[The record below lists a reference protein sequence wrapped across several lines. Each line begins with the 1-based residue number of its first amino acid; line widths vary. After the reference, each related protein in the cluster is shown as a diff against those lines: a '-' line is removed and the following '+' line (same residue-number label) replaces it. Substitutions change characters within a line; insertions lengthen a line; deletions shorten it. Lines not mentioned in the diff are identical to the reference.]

1 MFKRKFEEAAEA
13 APAAPAAA
21 DPKSALVEA
30 LTSMGLNAEQAEA
43 VFAMAEDLIAA
54 GSAAPAAE
62 EAVAVEASRDKRGR
76 KRTSMRER
84 KRMGSRARRS
94 KYSREGRTSRPSRM
108 SRTSR
113 PSTRTR
119 SERTALSAE
128 RATIARQRRKI
139 AKMQRELSA
148 AKSRPAA
155 PKLSSNPLKGKVAA
169 QPVSLKGLSA
179 KERVM
184 NFVNDMI

>member
-94 KYSREGRTSRPSRM
+94 KYSREGRTSRPS
-108 SRTSR
+108 
-113 PSTRTR
+113 TRTR
-119 SERTALSAE
+119 SERTALSTE

-184 NFVNDMI
+184 NFVNEMI